1 MVGFGFVGESGS
13 FILVGKLVGFVINPR
28 TDIPT
33 TSPNVE
39 TSHVNVKNNNI
50 VDNGNVARNIEQRH
64 INANS
69 RKVVDEA
76 LQDIPTS
83 QELDAYSNEF
93 GYKAPDVEQQAAL
106 DAHQANVR
114 DDYDA
119 AHRIE
124 I

>member
-1 MVGFGFVGESGS
+1 MGTTVKGVNAASVVARAAANATGDVAIGAGTEYMQTGQVTLEGTAINAAMAGVGFGAESGAFKKVAKKVRS
-13 FILVGKLVGFVINPR
+13 VINPR

-69 RKVVDEA
+69 R
-76 LQDIPTS
+76 
-83 QELDAYSNEF
+83 
-93 GYKAPDVEQQAAL
+93 
-106 DAHQANVR
+106 
-114 DDYDA
+114 
-119 AHRIE
+119 
-124 I
+124 

>member
-1 MVGFGFVGESGS
+1 M
-13 FILVGKLVGFVINPR
+13 
-28 TDIPT
+28 
-33 TSPNVE
+33 
-39 TSHVNVKNNNI
+39 
-50 VDNGNVARNIEQRH
+50 
-64 INANS
+64 
-69 RKVVDEA
+69 VDEP

-83 QELDAYSNEF
+83 QELDAYSKEF

-124 I
+124 NNAKVKEQNSTSTVKSDIDK